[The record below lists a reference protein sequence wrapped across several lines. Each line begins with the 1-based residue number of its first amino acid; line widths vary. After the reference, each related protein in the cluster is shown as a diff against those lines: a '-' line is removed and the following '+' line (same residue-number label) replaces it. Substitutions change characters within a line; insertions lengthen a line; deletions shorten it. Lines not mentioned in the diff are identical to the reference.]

1 MKRSMSYRS
10 VPGARLI
17 GAAARRIADW
27 SFPLIL
33 AVAWMIAAAY
43 TLAILIGGTSPVQP
57 GQTTASSRQPFA
69 AVHSIAA
76 RQPRSGGS

>member
-33 AVAWMIAAAY
+33 TVAWMIAVAY
-43 TLAILIGGTSPVQP
+43 TLAILIGGTSSVQP
-57 GQTTASSRQPFA
+57 GQTTSSRQPLA
-69 AVHSIAA
+69 AVHSVAA
-76 RQPRSGGS
+76 RQTKSGGS

>member
-1 MKRSMSYRS
+1 MKRSMSDRS

-43 TLAILIGGTSPVQP
+43 TLGILIGGTSPVQP
-57 GQTTASSRQPFA
+57 GQTTGASRQPLA
-69 AVHSIAA
+69 AVHSTAA
-76 RQPRSGGS
+76 GQPESGGS